1 MSAKEL
7 DRKYGPKGSK
17 RIRTRPSQLEAVET
31 LDDMRS
37 VPGRCHELTGDLAGC
52 LAVDLDHPY
61 QSVGRLILSLGNRM
75 GAWIGAPSRA
85 SSSLLSGITTRR
97 AEYRNEHDERFRS
110 RLRHA
115 TWIYA

>member
-17 RIRTRPSQLEAVET
+17 RIRTRLSQLDAVET
-31 LDDMRS
+31 LDDMRN

-61 QSVGRLILSLGNRM
+61 RLV
-75 GAWIGAPSRA
+75 
-85 SSSLLSGITTRR
+85 
-97 AEYRNEHDERFRS
+97 FRPLDPVPRKPDGGLDWCAVTS
-110 RLRHA
+110 IVVIAVEDYH
-115 TWIYA
+115 